1 MSMTP
6 VAQPHH
12 LSRKAVIYIRQS
24 TGHQV
29 LTNIESQQLQH
40 AMREHARQLGWPDE
54 RIEVVETDLGR
65 SAQSTERRDGYKA
78 LLADVALGQVGIVLS
93 YESTRLSRNCTDWY
107 PLLDLCAY
115 NHCLIADRDGV
126 YDAAT
131 PNGRLLLGMQG
142 IVSEVELHTLRGRL
156 LAGVQQKAQRGDLA
170 LALPAGLLRQDD
182 GGVVQDPDRAVQH
195 AITLV
200 FQTFLER
207 RAASQVV
214 RLLRDQGLRLPRRHR
229 NCETV
234 WRSPTVAAV
243 IAILRHPA
251 YAGTFV
257 YGKTRTQV
265 PVGGGRSQQRRLPL
279 SAWKVIVHDRYPAY
293 VTWETFARI
302 QAMLDDNYAAYAHN
316 QRRGVPRQGA
326 ALLQGI
332 VYCGRC
338 GHKMAVQYKGGN
350 QYLCNYLRSQAHAPV
365 CQRLPAD
372 PVDQQVVA
380 AFFDALAPAE
390 LDLYEQA
397 LAQRQQQQAALDQAQ
412 RYSLQRL
419 EYEADQARRRYEQ
432 VDPAYR
438 LVAAE
443 LERRWEAALQALQE
457 AQEHY
462 ARLRQVPEA
471 DMARP
476 IPPALREAFS
486 TLGHALPALWH
497 QDTLT
502 RAQRKALLRCLLEK
516 VVLDR
521 RAPDTI
527 TTRIVWRGG
536 AVSELA
542 VPCSVGT
549 LTDLS
554 DFAQMEAHILRLE
567 AQGHSDAAIAAF
579 LTSHGFRSP
588 QRPRVLA
595 STVQTLRL
603 RHGRRHRYRGPRPRR
618 VAGFLTV
625 SQLAT
630 ALEVKAH
637 WLYHLISQGR
647 IVGQRDE
654 TTGLYLF
661 PDRPET
667 LETLRQVRDGSV
679 SERKEGRQLLVR
691 LRSLEESK
699 R

>member
-29 LTNIESQQLQH
+29 LTNTESQQLQH
-40 AMREHARQLGWPDE
+40 AMREHARHLGWPDE

-65 SAQSTERRDGYKA
+65 SAQSTAGRDGYKA
-78 LLADVALGQVGIVLS
+78 LLAEVALGQVGIVLS

-115 NHCLIADRDGV
+115 NQCLIADRDGV

-131 PNGRLLLGMQG
+131 PNGRLLLGMKG
-142 IVSEVELHTLRGRL
+142 MVSEVELHTLRGRL
-156 LAGVQQKAQRGDLA
+156 IAGVQQKAQRGDLA

-182 GGVVQDPDRAVQH
+182 GVVVKDPDRAVQH

-207 RAASQVV
+207 RSASQVV

-229 NCETV
+229 NRETV
-234 WRSPTVAAV
+234 WRIPTVAAV
-243 IAILRHPA
+243 IAILRNPA
-251 YAGTFV
+251 YAGTFA
-257 YGKTRTQV
+257 YGKTQTQV
-265 PVGGGRSQQRRLPL
+265 PPGRGRPQQRRRPL
-279 SAWKVIVHDRYPAY
+279 AEWKVIVHDRYPAY

-302 QAMLDDNYAAYAHN
+302 AAILDDNYAAYEHN
-316 QRRGVPRQGA
+316 RRRGVPRHGA

-338 GHKMAVQYKGGN
+338 GHKMMVQYKGGN
-350 QYLCNYLRSQAHAPV
+350 EYLCNYLRGQTQAPV

-380 AFFDALAPAE
+380 AFFEALAPAE
-390 LDLYEQA
+390 LDLYDHA
-397 LAQRQQQQAALDQAQ
+397 LAQRRQQQQEVDQAQ
-412 RYSLQRL
+412 QYALQRL
-419 EYEADQARRRYEQ
+419 EYEADRARHRYEQ

-457 AQEHY
+457 AQAQY
-462 ARLRQVPEA
+462 TRARQAPEDALR
-471 DMARP
+471 RTLS
-476 IPPALREAFS
+476 PALRETFS
-486 TLGHALPALWH
+486 TVGQALPTLWH
-497 QDTLT
+497 QDTLS
-502 RAQRKALLRCLLEK
+502 RAQRKALLRCLIEK
-516 VVLDR
+516 VVVDR
-521 RAPDTI
+521 QVPDTI
-527 TTRIVWRGG
+527 ATRLVWRGG

-542 VPCSVGT
+542 VPCTVGALRDVT
-549 LTDLS
+549 G
-554 DFAQMEAHILRLE
+554 FAQMEAQILRLE
-567 AQGHSDAAIAAF
+567 AQGHSDAAIAEC
-579 LTSHGFRSP
+579 LTSQGFRSP

-595 STVQTLRL
+595 STVQTMRL
-603 RHGRRHRYRGPRPRR
+603 RHGRLHRYRGPRPRR
-618 VAGFLTV
+618 MPGFLTV

-630 ALEVKAH
+630 ALGVKAH
-637 WLYHLISQGR
+637 WIYHLISRGR
-647 IVGQRDE
+647 ISVGRDE
-654 TTGLYLF
+654 ASGLYLF

-667 LETLRQVRDGSV
+667 LEALRQLRDGQV
-679 SERKEGRQLLVR
+679 TEFRG
-691 LRSLEESK
+691 
-699 R
+699 

>member
-6 VAQPHH
+6 VVHPHH

-29 LTNIESQQLQH
+29 LTNTESQQLQH
-40 AMREHARQLGWPDE
+40 AMREHARQLGWPEE

-65 SAQSTERRDGYKA
+65 SAQSTQRRDGYKT

-115 NHCLIADRDGV
+115 NQCLIADRDGV
-126 YDAAT
+126 YDAST
-131 PNGRLLLGMQG
+131 PNGRLLLGMKG

-156 LAGVQQKAQRGDLA
+156 IAGVQQKAQRGDLA
-170 LALPAGLLRQDD
+170 LALPAGLLRQED
-182 GGVVQDPDRAVQH
+182 GDVVKDPDRAVQH
-195 AITLV
+195 AITCV
-200 FQTFLER
+200 FHTFLER

-243 IAILRHPA
+243 IAILRNPA

-257 YGKTRTQV
+257 YGKTRTQM

-293 VTWETFARI
+293 VTWETFTRI

-462 ARLRQVPEA
+462 ARLRQGPEA
-471 DMARP
+471 DLARP
-476 IPPALREAFS
+476 MPPALREAFS
-486 TLGHALPALWH
+486 TLGHTLPTLWH
-497 QDTLT
+497 QDTLS

-536 AVSELA
+536 AVSELE
-542 VPCSVGT
+542 VPCTVGT
-549 LTDLS
+549 LRDLTG
-554 DFAQMEAHILRLE
+554 FAQMEAQVLRLE
-567 AQGHSDAAIAAF
+567 TQGQSDEEIAQR
-579 LTSHGFRSP
+579 LTSKGLRSP

-595 STVQTLRL
+595 STVQTIRL
-603 RHGRRHRYRGPRPRR
+603 RHGRLHRYRGPRPRR
-618 VAGFLTV
+618 VPGAFTV
-625 SQLAT
+625 PQIAA
-630 ALEVKAH
+630 ALGVKSH
-637 WLYHLISQGR
+637 WVYHLMKRGQI
-647 IVGQRDE
+647 IVRRDE
-654 TTGLYLF
+654 GSGLYLF
-661 PDRPET
+661 PERAET
-667 LETLRQVRDGSV
+667 LEAFRQLRDGHIT
-679 SERKEGRQLLVR
+679 E
-691 LRSLEESK
+691 LRY
-699 R
+699 

>member
-1 MSMTP
+1 MTP

-115 NHCLIADRDGV
+115 NQCLIADRDGV
-126 YDAAT
+126 YDAST
-131 PNGRLLLGMQG
+131 PNGRLLLGMKG

-156 LAGVQQKAQRGDLA
+156 IAGVQQKAQRGDLA
-170 LALPAGLLRQDD
+170 LALPAGLLRQED
-182 GGVVQDPDRAVQH
+182 GDVVTDPDRAVQH

-200 FQTFLER
+200 FDTFLAR
-207 RAASQVV
+207 KAASQVV

-234 WRSPTVAAV
+234 WRTPTVAAV
-243 IAILRHPA
+243 IAILRNPA

-265 PVGGGRSQQRRLPL
+265 PPGGGRPQQCRLPL
-279 SAWKVIVHDRYPAY
+279 AEWKVIVHDRYPAY
-293 VTWETFARI
+293 VTWETFTRI
-302 QAMLDDNYAAYAHN
+302 QAILDDNYAAYAHN

-326 ALLQGI
+326 ALLQGL
-332 VYCGRC
+332 VYCGSC
-338 GHKMAVQYKGGN
+338 GHKMMVQYKGGN

-390 LDLYEQA
+390 LDVYEQA
-397 LAQRQQQQAALDQAQ
+397 LAQQRQQQAELDRAQ

-419 EYEADQARRRYEQ
+419 EYEAEEARRRYEH

-462 ARLRQVPEA
+462 ERLLRQAPEEA
-471 DMARP
+471 MA
-476 IPPALREAFS
+476 IPPTLREAFS
-486 TLGHALPALWH
+486 TLGASLPTLWH
-497 QDTLT
+497 QDTLS

-521 RAPDTI
+521 RTPDTI

-536 AVSELA
+536 AVSELE
-542 VPCSVGT
+542 VPCTVGT
-549 LTDLS
+549 LRDLTG
-554 DFAQMEAHILRLE
+554 FAQMEAEVLRLE
-567 AQGHSDAAIAAF
+567 TQGHSDAEIAQR
-579 LTSHGFRSP
+579 LTAQGLRSP
-588 QRPRVLA
+588 QRPCVLI
-595 STVQTLRL
+595 STVRTIRL
-603 RHGRRHRYRGPRPRR
+603 RHGRLHRYRGPRPRR
-618 VAGFLTV
+618 VPRSLTV
-625 SQLAT
+625 PQIAT
-630 ALEVKAH
+630 AVGVKPH
-637 WLYHLISQGR
+637 WVYHLIRRGR
-647 IVGQRDE
+647 IVVSRDE
-654 TTGLYLF
+654 ASGLYLF
-661 PDRPET
+661 PDGAET
-667 LETLRQVRDGSV
+667 LAAFRQLRDGHIT
-679 SERKEGRQLLVR
+679 E
-691 LRSLEESK
+691 LRY
-699 R
+699 

>member
-1 MSMTP
+1 MSMPP
-6 VAQPHH
+6 VVHPHH

-29 LTNIESQQLQH
+29 LTNTESQQLQH
-40 AMREHARQLGWPDE
+40 AMREHARQLGWPEE

-65 SAQSTERRDGYKA
+65 SAQSTQRRDGYKT

-115 NHCLIADRDGV
+115 NQCLIADRDGV
-126 YDAAT
+126 YDAST
-131 PNGRLLLGMQG
+131 PNGRLLLGMKG

-156 LAGVQQKAQRGDLA
+156 IAGVQQKAQRGDLA
-170 LALPAGLLRQDD
+170 LALPAGLLRQED
-182 GGVVQDPDRAVQH
+182 GDVVKDPDRAVQH
-195 AITLV
+195 AITCV
-200 FQTFLER
+200 FHTFLER

-243 IAILRHPA
+243 IAILRNPA

-257 YGKTRTQV
+257 YGKTRTQM

-293 VTWETFARI
+293 VTWETFTRI

-462 ARLRQVPEA
+462 ARLRQGPEA
-471 DMARP
+471 DLARP
-476 IPPALREAFS
+476 MPPALREAFS
-486 TLGHALPALWH
+486 TLGHTLPTLWH
-497 QDTLT
+497 QDTLS

-536 AVSELA
+536 AVSELE
-542 VPCSVGT
+542 VPCTVGT
-549 LTDLS
+549 LRDLTG
-554 DFAQMEAHILRLE
+554 FAQMEAQVLRLE
-567 AQGHSDAAIAAF
+567 TQGQSDEEIAQR
-579 LTSHGFRSP
+579 LTSKGLRSP

-595 STVQTLRL
+595 STVQTIRL
-603 RHGRRHRYRGPRPRR
+603 RHGRLHRYRGPRPRR
-618 VAGFLTV
+618 VPGAFTV
-625 SQLAT
+625 PQIAA
-630 ALEVKAH
+630 ALGVKSH
-637 WLYHLISQGR
+637 WVYHLMKRGQI
-647 IVGQRDE
+647 IVRRDE
-654 TTGLYLF
+654 GSGLYLF
-661 PDRPET
+661 PERAET
-667 LETLRQVRDGSV
+667 LEAFRQLRDGHIT
-679 SERKEGRQLLVR
+679 E
-691 LRSLEESK
+691 LRY
-699 R
+699 

>member
-1 MSMTP
+1 MSTTP

-29 LTNIESQQLQH
+29 LTNTESQQLQH
-40 AMREHARQLGWPDE
+40 AMREHARHLGWPDE

-65 SAQSTERRDGYKA
+65 SAQSIAGRDGYKA
-78 LLADVALGQVGIVLS
+78 LLAEVALGQVGIVLS

-115 NHCLIADRDGV
+115 NQCLIADRDGV

-131 PNGRLLLGMQG
+131 PNGRLLLGMKG

-156 LAGVQQKAQRGDLA
+156 IAGVQQKAQRGDLA

-182 GGVVQDPDRAVQH
+182 GVVVKDPDRAVQH

-207 RAASQVV
+207 RSACQVV

-229 NCETV
+229 NRETV
-234 WRSPTVAAV
+234 WRLPTVAAV
-243 IAILRHPA
+243 IAIVRNPA
-251 YAGTFV
+251 YAGTFA
-257 YGKTRTQV
+257 YGKTQTQV
-265 PVGGGRSQQRRLPL
+265 PPGGGRPQQRRRPR
-279 SAWKVIVHDRYPAY
+279 AEWKVIVHDRYPAY

-302 QAMLDDNYAAYAHN
+302 AAILDDNYAAYEHN
-316 QRRGVPRQGA
+316 RRRGVPRHGA

-338 GHKMAVQYKGGN
+338 GHKMMVQYKGGN
-350 QYLCNYLRSQAHAPV
+350 EYLCNYLRGQTQAPV

-380 AFFDALAPAE
+380 AFFEALAPAE
-390 LDLYEQA
+390 LDLYDHA
-397 LAQRQQQQAALDQAQ
+397 LAQRRQQQQEVDRAQ
-412 RYSLQRL
+412 QYALQRL
-419 EYEADQARRRYEQ
+419 EYEADRARHRYEQ

-457 AQEHY
+457 AQAQY
-462 ARLRQVPEA
+462 TRARQAPEDALR
-471 DMARP
+471 RTLS
-476 IPPALREAFS
+476 PALRATFS
-486 TLGHALPALWH
+486 TVGQALPTLWH
-497 QDTLT
+497 QDALS
-502 RAQRKALLRCLLEK
+502 RAQRKALLRCLIEK

-521 RAPDTI
+521 QVPDTI
-527 TTRIVWRGG
+527 ATRIVWRGG

-542 VPCSVGT
+542 VPCTVGT
-549 LTDLS
+549 LRDVTG
-554 DFAQMEAHILRLE
+554 FAQMEAQILRLE
-567 AQGHSDAAIAAF
+567 AQGHSDAAIAER
-579 LTSHGFRSP
+579 LTSQGFRSP

-595 STVQTLRL
+595 STVQTIRL
-603 RHGRRHRYRGPRPRR
+603 RHGRLHRYRGPRPRR
-618 VAGFLTV
+618 MPGFLTV
-625 SQLAT
+625 SQLAS
-630 ALEVKAH
+630 ALGVKAH
-637 WLYHLISQGR
+637 WMYHLIRRGR
-647 IVGQRDE
+647 ISIERDE
-654 TTGLYLF
+654 ASGLYLF

-667 LETLRQVRDGSV
+667 LEALRQLRDSQV
-679 SERKEGRQLLVR
+679 TE
-691 LRSLEESK
+691 LRG
-699 R
+699 